1 MTTLSAVMLWTL
13 LKNMQTQM
21 DLTKA
26 KGDEH
31 IMAGTQVEVIEA
43 DVGVFH
49 LGLL

>member
-1 MTTLSAVMLWTL
+1 MLWTL

-31 IMAGTQVEVIEA
+31 IMAGTQVEDIEVIEA